1 MARWSRWTFMSARDS
16 YRRIWAGSRA
26 ILDLSSAILYTGK
39 VSLLAPPAVKGESM
53 QSRSLQASLRIA
65 LVLVA
70 ACFAIAAAH
79 AQNPTHVISGTV
91 EKVDAGA
98 KTIAVKT
105 ADGTVETVKFTE
117 KTTVH
122 GLKEGA
128 KGADLAGK
136 EGGHVI
142 VHATGEGAEKTAHSV
157 EWFGDKTVRTTEGTV
172 EDVGEGSKTVAV
184 KTADGTKEAFEVS
197 EHATVDTGK
206 DVGRYSAVG
215 AKKGE
220 HVTVYYTEEAG
231 KKVAHLFKHL

>member
-1 MARWSRWTFMSARDS
+1 MRSR
-16 YRRIWAGSRA
+16 
-26 ILDLSSAILYTGK
+26 ILHASQQ
-39 VSLLAPPAVKGESM
+39 VSLALLA
-53 QSRSLQASLRIA
+53 L
-65 LVLVA
+65 
-70 ACFAIAAAH
+70 CFAVAVARAEGV
-79 AQNPTHVISGTV
+79 THVVSGTI

-122 GLKEGA
+122 GLKDAA

-142 VHATGEGAEKTAHSV
+142 VQATGEGAEKTAHSV
-157 EWFGDKTVRTTEGTV
+157 EWVGDKTVHTTEGTV
-172 EDVGEGSKTVAV
+172 EDVGKGTKTVAV

-197 EHATVDTGK
+197 GHATVDTGK
-206 DVGRYSAVG
+206 TVGRYSALG

-231 KKVAHLFKHL
+231 KKIAHVFKHL

>member
-1 MARWSRWTFMSARDS
+1 MRS
-16 YRRIWAGSRA
+16 
-26 ILDLSSAILYTGK
+26 
-39 VSLLAPPAVKGESM
+39 SLLQSLFRAV
-53 QSRSLQASLRIA
+53 LL
-65 LVLVA
+65 LLA
-70 ACFAIAAAH
+70 ACFAVTVAH
-79 AQNPTHVISGTV
+79 ADAVTHVVSGTI

-105 ADGTVETVKFTE
+105 ADGTVETVKFTG

-122 GLKEGA
+122 GLKDAA

-157 EWFGDKTVRTTEGTV
+157 EWVGDKTVHTTEGTV
-172 EDVGEGSKTVAV
+172 EDVGKGTKIVAV

-206 DVGRYSAVG
+206 TVGRYSALG

-231 KKVAHLFKHL
+231 KKIAHVFKHL